1 MAEDYRKYYEQSE
14 IVKQAYLKK
23 FFDKNTGTCST
34 GSQTAYAMSI
44 YTGLIP
50 EKDKK
55 KVFDNLVNSIIKNN
69 YALTSGDIG
78 YHFLV
83 RVLSE
88 NGRSDIL
95 YKMNNRSDVPGYGYQ
110 LKKGATALTESWAA
124 LPTSS
129 NDHMMLGHLMEW
141 FYSGLG
147 GIYQADNSVAYD
159 HIIIAPKPVGN
170 IKWVKCSYNSSK
182 GMISSE
188 WEIKGN
194 SFSIVF
200 AIPEN
205 AVAKIIIPEAYQK
218 GKCKVWDLAKSR
230 VIDVTITRGEF
241 DIAPGRYVAY
251 VNK

>member
-1 MAEDYRKYYEQSE
+1 MTLKYYFDQSE
-14 IVKQAYLKK
+14 MVRQAYLKK
-23 FFDKNTGTCST
+23 FYDENSGICST
-34 GSQTAYAMSI
+34 GSQTAYAMSL

-55 KVFDNLVNSIIKNN
+55 KVFGNLVNSIIKNN

-147 GIYQADNSVAYD
+147 GIYQADNSVAYN

-188 WEIKGN
+188 WGIKGN
-194 SFSIVF
+194 SFAF
-200 AIPEN
+200 NFTIPEN
-205 AVAKIIIPEAYQK
+205 AMAKIIIPEAYQK
-218 GKCKVWDLAKSR
+218 AKCIVWDLTKNKI
-230 VIDVTITRGEF
+230 IDVNIIGGEF
-241 DIAPGRYVAY
+241 EIASGKYVVLA
-251 VNK
+251 N